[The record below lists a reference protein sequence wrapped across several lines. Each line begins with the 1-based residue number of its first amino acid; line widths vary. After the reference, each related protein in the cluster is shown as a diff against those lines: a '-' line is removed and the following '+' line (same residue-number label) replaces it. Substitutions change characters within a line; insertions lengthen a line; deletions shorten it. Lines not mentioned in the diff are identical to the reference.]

1 VTPPPPATTA
11 SYRHDEVT
19 DSGAYSAVHVAE
31 PAVHVIRASKV
42 ERSIERERENGD
54 RERRGTGSSCHP
66 SLRSREIDRERE
78 QTGFV
83 VTWEANYPL
92 FLHRCVTARCRKG
105 ERKTKGCINKS
116 APDLHRP
123 LIEDQLIPTTIL

>member
-42 ERSIERERENGD
+42 ERSIERERERTATENVAVLAVHVI
-54 RERRGTGSSCHP
+54 RVSEVERS
-66 SLRSREIDRERE
+66 IERE
-78 QTGFV
+78 
-83 VTWEANYPL
+83 
-92 FLHRCVTARCRKG
+92 
-105 ERKTKGCINKS
+105 NKR
-116 APDLHRP
+116 DL
-123 LIEDQLIPTTIL
+123 